1 MWTTCGIC
9 GKQFVVPWPQLYVYR
24 RGRTYLCSEDCTI
37 VFDTK
42 RQRAANGYKNEKKGA
57 EEDMAG
63 KLTAEEKQKAL
74 ELDKAG
80 GDAIG
85 YLKGLGIKNPYCSL
99 KYIKEKEA
107 APKSTRKAPKKVMV
121 ETVAEVPEVQD
132 VCLMPKRKKTEIPE
146 GMIQLDL
153 QGGVDYQLKVDE
165 DRENEETLKRLNK
178 AIKRIRI
185 LTPKEILRIVD
196 QAALECQT
204 DREYRWGTNDTLEQT
219 MLRDVKANAENIGVM
234 KLRKKIGELLKAE
247 TEGDE

>member
-107 APKSTRKAPKKVMV
+107 APKSTRKAPKKVTV
-121 ETVAEVPEVQD
+121 ETVAEVPEV
-132 VCLMPKRKKTEIPE
+132 PKPE
-146 GMIQLDL
+146 AAETPEEAVPLNL
-153 QGGVDYQLKVDE
+153 QGGVNYQLQVDE
-165 DRENEETLKRLNK
+165 DRKRQIDESLRRLGK
-178 AIKRIRI
+178 AIRQIRI
-185 LTPKEILRIVD
+185 WTPKEILRIVD